1 MRGVGLFCITFV
13 VTIILVLLAFLIG
26 VLSTTGMAVAYI
38 FLIFIGILVV
48 SRIIKS
54 SRLEEGFVRKP
65 LTASPLS
72 KTFLSTRALKIV
84 IALSIGTLGYGVW
97 SMQGEPLLPRI
108 TGIAVNICFTTAF
121 IIALRKSKRNSKD

>member
-1 MRGVGLFCITFV
+1 M
-13 VTIILVLLAFLIG
+13 LASLIG